1 MEKPSKLPIKCTQ
14 RRPFRNKTITKLL
27 ENKDELKILE
37 SSWRKMPHSPR
48 RALTWRQRISHPRDS
63 REAGSKW
70 PIFQIL
76 REKDCQPQILY
87 LVKLSF
93 RSKWETCCLSNDR
106 MPKEFA
112 VWTAE
117 ASFPSRSLMVKESW
131 SIKKKKE
138 RKKKR
143 NSRKRTSTISEQYLW
158 IS

>member
-1 MEKPSKLPIKCTQ
+1 MEKPSKLPIKHTQ
-14 RRPFRNKTITKLL
+14 RHPFQNKTVTKLL

-37 SSWRKMPHSPR
+37 SSQRKMLHSLR
-48 RALTWRQRISHPRDS
+48 RALTWRQRISHPPDS

-70 PIFQIL
+70 PIFQML

-93 RSKWETCCLSNDR
+93 RSKWETCCLSDDG

-112 VWTAE
+112 VWMAE
-117 ASFPSRSLMVKESW
+117 ASFPSRSLTVKESW
-131 SIKKKKE
+131 SLKKKE
-138 RKKKR
+138 EEKERKGKK
-143 NSRKRTSTISEQYLW
+143 SRKGTSGGYLW